1 MVEVEKNNALEA
13 IKIFACAFQTEFIN
27 HQVSLGDLHK
37 RIRGIL
43 ARNTKAAKTTQK
55 KYDDLR
61 IAVSAFDERKE
72 KLIIKCK
79 IMLEE
84 STEQYF
90 KEQNKLKNRDRLPR
104 VCIKTVNNEKIQD
117 FYRDEGVSKNK
128 VDHISSNTAFDHIY
142 KKKCNVFMENNLPQL
157 VKDGDYQNPR
167 LDIDGI
173 RNHYDLS
180 TAKDCKPGTSDQ
192 YWRKYWDKTLSQED
206 PNPDPRDYYKS
217 TLVVP
222 MTLKAA
228 GDRGLF
234 PETQERLLGKD
245 KNPNRPTLN
254 EKLLIGFVCF
264 DHMDVGY
271 FDENDQYVGWIFADA
286 ISQAFVADYILSD
299 NSETYRDAL
308 EFLNKHKPDTLNPS
322 KPAVQNSTDSGK
334 EYGASVFSCISPKNL
349 QQIQEILIAAG
360 MIGRPSINAIL
371 TGAGVNL
378 QFKSVEDMSEN
389 LRLLSDLNLINSTE
403 KVKNGSPMLLF
414 IRRLKDELNDEAHK
428 KTLTNILREN
438 Q

>member
-1 MVEVEKNNALEA
+1 
-13 IKIFACAFQTEFIN
+13 
-27 HQVSLGDLHK
+27 
-37 RIRGIL
+37 
-43 ARNTKAAKTTQK
+43 
-55 KYDDLR
+55 
-61 IAVSAFDERKE
+61 
-72 KLIIKCK
+72 
-79 IMLEE
+79 
-84 STEQYF
+84 
-90 KEQNKLKNRDRLPR
+90 
-104 VCIKTVNNEKIQD
+104 
-117 FYRDEGVSKNK
+117 
-128 VDHISSNTAFDHIY
+128 
-142 KKKCNVFMENNLPQL
+142 MENNLPQL